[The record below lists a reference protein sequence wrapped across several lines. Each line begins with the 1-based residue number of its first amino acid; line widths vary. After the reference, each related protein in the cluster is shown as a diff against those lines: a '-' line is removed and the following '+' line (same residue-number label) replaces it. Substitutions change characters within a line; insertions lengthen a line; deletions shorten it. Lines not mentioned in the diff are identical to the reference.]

1 MILRQLLSIKLS
13 IYDNFRNKNTP
24 SERATKII
32 KKGTMYMLTPQL
44 KTTRIIL
51 INNINNL
58 FLISAYA
65 SNDFFNNLRGNQL
78 PAALKESHVSVNKYI
93 NTYLNCWRRKCRF
106 PAFLGLNIIRHD
118 CPLKNK
124 EFKRWIWLNGEL
136 N

>member
-1 MILRQLLSIKLS
+1 M
-13 IYDNFRNKNTP
+13 
-24 SERATKII
+24 
-32 KKGTMYMLTPQL
+32 GTMYMLTPQL

-93 NTYLNCWRRKCRF
+93 N
-106 PAFLGLNIIRHD
+106 P
-118 CPLKNK
+118 PKNAK
-124 EFKRWIWLNGEL
+124 YSTINYHC
-136 N
+136 